1 MKMRG
6 FTLLEVLIAVAI
18 TAMIGV
24 GATQLLTNVIDSRQA
39 IEIRAEQLASLQRF
53 NMIVS
58 RDMEQIINRPI
69 RDEYGDEQPALML
82 ESGQYLL
89 EFTRA
94 GWRNSPLAEEP
105 RSELQRVAYRLESIH
120 SDPCEP
126 ARIKLEKWNIVD
138 EKGQCL
144 VRYFW
149 PVLDRANNTQPIT
162 QMVLEQIDELEVE
175 VLSQGALAEDD
186 ISAIRPS
193 DWYTVWP
200 ALNMGATDQQT
211 PKAIRWRAI
220 LPHLGE
226 IKRLWIISWAVDL

>member
-94 GWRNSPLAEEP
+94 GWRKDRKSTRLNS
-105 RSELQRVAYRLESIH
+105 SHV
-120 SDPCEP
+120 
-126 ARIKLEKWNIVD
+126 RIS
-138 EKGQCL
+138 
-144 VRYFW
+144 Y
-149 PVLDRANNTQPIT
+149 
-162 QMVLEQIDELEVE
+162 
-175 VLSQGALAEDD
+175 
-186 ISAIRPS
+186 
-193 DWYTVWP
+193 
-200 ALNMGATDQQT
+200 
-211 PKAIRWRAI
+211 
-220 LPHLGE
+220 
-226 IKRLWIISWAVDL
+226 